1 MPSTGGRSACEPVAM
16 IACLKLT
23 SSPPSTAIVFASLKL
38 PRPVTTSMPFA
49 LTTPV
54 MPLTRPPTIV
64 SLFFWVVAKSSSTPD
79 TLTPSCAN
87 VSLASFNACAVCTQV
102 LVGMQPTVMQVPP
115 TRACSIMTTCAPSWA
130 ARMAAGYP
138 PGPPPR
144 TTTSHSIGLH
154 SSIGRST
161 CEGIVS
167 QAKRPARKHGLA
179 CYARATTG
187 HDLAPVCR
195 QPEVGV

>member
-1 MPSTGGRSACEPVAM
+1 M

-179 CYARATTG
+179 CYDRATTG
-187 HDLAPVCR
+187 HGLVPLCR